1 MERLN
6 ATAEVYKMK
15 INIKKTKVMRVS
27 KSGGGRVSIML
38 EGKEVE
44 QVRNFKYLGSTLS
57 DDGRCDTEI
66 KIRIALAKEEFSK
79 RKELLTKRFSR
90 RVKKKLIKTLVWT
103 TLLYGCETW
112 TLRKDEIRRLEAM
125 EMWLWRRME
134 KLAIRK
140 E

>member
-1 MERLN
+1 MVADTESGLQKIMERLS
-6 ATAEVYKMK
+6 ATAEEYRMK

-27 KSGGGRVSIML
+27 KSGGGRVSVMI

-66 KIRIALAKEEFSK
+66 KIRIALAKEAFSK

-90 RVKKKLIKTLVWT
+90 RVKKS
-103 TLLYGCETW
+103 
-112 TLRKDEIRRLEAM
+112 
-125 EMWLWRRME
+125 
-134 KLAIRK
+134 
-140 E
+140 